1 MKNSASYNTDKY
13 RNGGEGM
20 IAWCNENVRVSI
32 HPVGEGI
39 PKWVLMGNLP
49 DTPHPD
55 TGRSYKSMWEM
66 QQEILK
72 DALRM
77 EDNRFIHKLIV
88 LCWQRGDG
96 KSLLVCL
103 IVLWKFFNWPRQ
115 QIVLGANSAS
125 QVRFVHYDIIRDI
138 ILNSPRLLS
147 KIGRKNIKEKEIVI
161 VDKVHKRQSIIRAIS
176 SFSGIMSNISAYSFS
191 EMFDMKNPKFFVQID
206 GSTRNI
212 PNAIGLID
220 STVSEKSHVLYR
232 LYETHKK
239 KKDPTLF
246 FSYRYSTKGESKD
259 FFNPNMTQQQLDSYR
274 EKFPFGEFERYFK
287 NLWSAGAERVFTDE
301 IIEASN
307 YIGVDKQVN
316 VHHSLMEIIN
326 NKHRLMRQEQ
336 KIIRRD
342 ADPELDEVKNPK
354 ITSQLLS
361 QHEHLYD
368 DMEKR
373 LWPVSD
379 IYELRDKMSGKPAMA
394 TIDDLNKLS
403 EIYDTDWAILTGMD
417 RADPMK
423 LRTPARTIVVALA
436 KGLMGS
442 RTNPFPV
449 DESEAPRYIYVLLHL
464 ANIEDHSIEVVQ
476 DTLIAVKNEFDG
488 IDSFGTER
496 WGAVDLVTW
505 CSDNNISNHIYYPTY
520 SRQRTMFT
528 ELFLA
533 YKHGRFKTPPVWVRV
548 NKDDDI
554 LKEEI
559 EVFDHNPAATQGK
572 FGSPEKRDKYGRQ
585 DDCMFALGSAVYG
598 GLSLGVEAFRER
610 KGMKSFGFFYSDTG
624 LMGDYE

>member
-1 MKNSASYNTDKY
+1 MPNITEYDADKY
-13 RNGGEGM
+13 RDGGEGM
-20 IAWCNENVRVSI
+20 VAWCNDHVRVSVY
-32 HPVGEGI
+32 PVGETI
-39 PKWVLMGNLP
+39 PTWMLMGKLP
-49 DTPHPD
+49 DTPHPE
-55 TGRSYKSMWEM
+55 TGRSYKEMWEG

-72 DALRM
+72 AALQM
-77 EDNRFIHKLIV
+77 KDNRFIHKLIV

-96 KSLLVCL
+96 KSLMVCL

-138 ILNSPRLLS
+138 ILNSPKLLS
-147 KIGRKNIKEKEIVI
+147 KIGRRNIKEKEITI
-161 VDKVHKRQSIIRAIS
+161 VDKVKKRQSIIRAIS
-176 SFSGIMSNISAYSFS
+176 SFSGIMSNISAYTFS

-212 PNAIGLID
+212 PNALGLID

-232 LYETHKK
+232 LYETSKK
-239 KKDPTLF
+239 KKDPALF
-246 FSYRYSTKGESKD
+246 FSYRFSQKGDAKD
-259 FFNPNMTQQQLDSYR
+259 FFNPNMTQQQLDSYK

-301 IIEASN
+301 MIEASN
-307 YIGVDKQVN
+307 YLGIDKQVN
-316 VHHSLMEIIN
+316 VHPALMEIMTS
-326 NKHRLMRQEQ
+326 KHTLMRQEQ
-336 KIIRRD
+336 KIITR
-342 ADPELDEVKNPK
+342 AGDPELNEAKNPE
-354 ITSQLLS
+354 IVAQLES
-361 QHEHLYD
+361 QHEPLFD
-368 DMEKR
+368 EMERR
-373 LWPVSD
+373 LWPVSNA
-379 IYELRDKMSGKPAMA
+379 YELRDTITGTPAMA
-394 TIDDLNKLS
+394 TIEDLNKMS

-423 LRTPARTIVVALA
+423 ARTAARTVVIAVA
-436 KGLMGS
+436 KGLAGS

-449 DESEAPRYIYVLLHL
+449 DESEAPRYLYILLHL

-476 DTLIAVKNEFDG
+476 DTLIAIKDEFDG

-496 WGAVDLVTW
+496 WGAVDLVSW
-505 CSDNNISNHIYYPTY
+505 CDSNNISANIYYPTY

-533 YKHGRFKTPPVWVRV
+533 YKNGRFKTPPVWVRGS
-548 NKDDDI
+548 KEDDV
-554 LKEEI
+554 LKEEVG
-559 EVFDHNPAATQGK
+559 VFDHNPAASKGK

-585 DDCMFALGSAVYG
+585 DDCMFALGSAIYG

-610 KGMKSFGFFYSDTG
+610 KGMKSYGFFYQDTG
-624 LMGDYE
+624 LTGSYR